1 MKLGDLITA
10 DRVVVD
16 VQVGDK
22 AHLMADLAKRAAAA
36 LGIDMK
42 AVLTALMARE
52 RLGSTG
58 FGRGF
63 ALPHARIPDLDRFF
77 ALFVR
82 LAKPVDFEA
91 IDGAPV
97 DLVCLLLIPYAAGNE
112 HVAALAAI
120 ARRMR
125 DVDFL
130 QALRKPGNAGYIH
143 DLLISGLETSAP
155 DEAGEPTRRG

>member
-1 MKLGDLITA
+1 MNLGDLITA

-22 AHLMADLAKRAAAA
+22 PHLLADLARRAAAS

-58 FGRGF
+58 LGQGF

-97 DLVCLLLIPYAAGNE
+97 DLVCLLLIPDDAGSE

-125 DVDFL
+125 DAGFL
-130 QALRKPGNAGYIH
+130 QALRKQGNAGYIH
-143 DLLISGLETSAP
+143 DLLISGLKTSAP
-155 DEAGEPTRRG
+155 DGAGGMAR